1 MFSVIHHIHASI
13 PNNAPNLPPLPLPLP
28 LPLPPVPAPSAS
40 SVPGPTLALPLPL
53 PLPLP
58 LALAVAL
65 HMNGE
70 KWFSKQ
76 VDQISIVSNN
86 NNFLIENL
94 YYETL

>member
-1 MFSVIHHIHASI
+1 MFSVIHHIHAAI
-13 PNNAPNLPPLPLPLP
+13 PNSAPNLPPLPLPLP
-28 LPLPPVPAPSAS
+28 LPSVPAPSAP

-86 NNFLIENL
+86 NNFLIEIL

>member
-13 PNNAPNLPPLPLPLP
+13 PNNAPNHPPLPLPLP
-28 LPLPPVPAPSAS
+28 SILAPSAP
-40 SVPGPTLALPLPL
+40 SVLGPTLALPLPL

-76 VDQISIVSNN
+76 VD
-86 NNFLIENL
+86 
-94 YYETL
+94 